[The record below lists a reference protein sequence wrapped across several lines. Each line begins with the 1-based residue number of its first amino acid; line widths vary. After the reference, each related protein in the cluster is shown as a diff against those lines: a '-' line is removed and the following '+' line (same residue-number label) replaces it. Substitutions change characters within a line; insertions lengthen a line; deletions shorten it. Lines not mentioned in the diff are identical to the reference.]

1 MNNWEYK
8 EFNKSEIIDDLEE
21 HRTARFTVGYR
32 KFSLY
37 RNDALNYDLV
47 QDNLDAMMKLR
58 KFESL
63 DDVFEY
69 LEEGE

>member
-8 EFNKSEIIDDLEE
+8 EFNKSEVIDDLEE
-21 HRTARFTVGYR
+21 HRTARFQVGDR
-32 KFSLY
+32 KYSLY

-47 QDNLDAMMKLR
+47 QDNLDVMMKLR

>member
-8 EFNKSEIIDDLEE
+8 EFNKSEVIDDLEA
-21 HRTARFTVGYR
+21 HRTARLMIGDR
-32 KFSLY
+32 KYSLY

-47 QDNLDAMMKLR
+47 QDNLDVMMKLQ

-63 DDVFEY
+63 NSIFEY
-69 LEEGE
+69 LKGE